1 MARSKKSSGNWLV
14 TYSDLVTL
22 LMVFFV
28 LLYVLTPGIDQSV
41 FENFISYFQNSVG
54 VMNQSAIM
62 SDLEQD
68 QEMKREEI
76 ANEWIV
82 VDDFLE
88 QHGLSSQV
96 DLEIVPDGVKITLS
110 DSLTFNSGSAQILPK
125 AQMVLEKI
133 TEMFDEEVESTEV
146 QGHTDNVPISRAS
159 YYRSNWHL
167 GAARAVSV
175 VQFIRERSQLAPE
188 NYKASSFGEYRPIDT
203 NETALG
209 RRQNRRV
216 EIYVRYNGL
225 KSDRNDFSVPLDNY
239 LRREILTTEPVL
251 ME

>member
-41 FENFISYFQNSVG
+41 FENFISYFQSSIG
-54 VMNQSAIM
+54 VMNQSAVI
-62 SDLEQD
+62 SELDQD
-68 QEMKREEI
+68 QEMKRKEI

-82 VDDFLE
+82 VEDFLE

-96 DLEIVPDGVKITLS
+96 DLEMIPEGVKITLS
-110 DSLTFNSGSAQILPK
+110 DSLTFNSGSSQILPT
-125 AQMVLEKI
+125 ARFVLEKI
-133 TEMFDEEVESTEV
+133 SEMFDEEVESTEV
-146 QGHTDNVPISRAS
+146 QGHTDTVPISRAS

-175 VQFIRERSQLAPE
+175 VQFIRERSELAPE
-188 NYKASSFGEYRPIDT
+188 NYKASSFGEYKPIET
-203 NETALG
+203 NETPEG

-216 EIYVRYNGL
+216 EIYVKYKGL
-225 KSDRNDFSVPLDNY
+225 NSNDRNFSVPLGIFT
-239 LRREILTTEPVL
+239 RTE
-251 ME
+251 MMIETQEE

>member
-41 FENFISYFQNSVG
+41 FQNFISYFQSSVG
-54 VMNQSAIM
+54 VMNQSAVI
-62 SDLEQD
+62 SDVDQD
-68 QEMKREEI
+68 REMKRIEI

-82 VDDFLE
+82 VEDFLE

-96 DLEIVPDGVKITLS
+96 DLEMIPEGVKITLS
-110 DSLTFNSGSAQILPK
+110 DSLTFNSGSSQTLPG
-125 AQMVLEKI
+125 ARMVLEKI
-133 TEMFDEEVESTEV
+133 SEMFDEEVESTEV
-146 QGHTDNVPISRAS
+146 QGHTDNVPISEGS

-175 VQFIRERSQLAPE
+175 VEFIRERSELPPQ

-203 NETALG
+203 NETAHG

-216 EIYVRYNGL
+216 EIYVRYKGLTSQVDLSEPINGFFPMDIQEL
-225 KSDRNDFSVPLDNY
+225 
-239 LRREILTTEPVL
+239 EE
-251 ME
+251 

>member
-41 FENFISYFQNSVG
+41 FQNFISYFQSSVG
-54 VMNQSAIM
+54 VMNQSAII
-62 SDLEQD
+62 SKTDQD
-68 QEMKREEI
+68 KEMKRIEI

-82 VDDFLE
+82 VEDFLK

-96 DLEIVPDGVKITLS
+96 DLEMIPEGVKITLS
-110 DSLTFNSGSAQILPK
+110 DSLTFNSGSSQILPG
-125 AQMVLEKI
+125 ARMVLEKI
-133 TEMFDEEVESTEV
+133 TDMFNEEVESIEV
-146 QGHTDNVPISRAS
+146 QGHTDNVPVSQAS
-159 YYRSNWHL
+159 YYRSNWYL

-175 VQFIRERSQLAPE
+175 VEFISLRSDLPPHT
-188 NYKASSFGEYRPIDT
+188 YKASSFGEYMPIDT
-203 NETALG
+203 NETVQG

-216 EIYVRYNGL
+216 EIYVRYKG
-225 KSDRNDFSVPLDNY
+225 
-239 LRREILTTEPVL
+239 LTTQIDITEPL
-251 ME
+251 NGSFPIEYRN

>member
-41 FENFISYFQNSVG
+41 FENFISYFQSSIG
-54 VMNQSAIM
+54 VMNQSAVI
-62 SDLEQD
+62 SELDQD
-68 QEMKREEI
+68 QEMKRKEI

-82 VDDFLE
+82 VEDFLE

-96 DLEIVPDGVKITLS
+96 DLEMIPEGVKITLS
-110 DSLTFNSGSAQILPK
+110 DSLTFNSGSSQILPT
-125 AQMVLEKI
+125 ARFVLEKI
-133 TEMFDEEVESTEV
+133 SEMFDEEVESTEV
-146 QGHTDNVPISRAS
+146 QGHTDTVPISRAS

-175 VQFIRERSQLAPE
+175 VQFIRERSELAPE
-188 NYKASSFGEYRPIDT
+188 NYKASSFGEYKPIET
-203 NETALG
+203 NETPEG

-216 EIYVRYNGL
+216 EIYVKYKGL
-225 KSDRNDFSVPLDNY
+225 NSNVRNFSVPLGIFT
-239 LRREILTTEPVL
+239 RTE
-251 ME
+251 MMIETQEE

>member
-41 FENFISYFQNSVG
+41 FENFISYFQSSIG
-54 VMNQSAIM
+54 VMNQSAVI
-62 SDLEQD
+62 SELDQD
-68 QEMKREEI
+68 QEMKRKEI

-82 VDDFLE
+82 VEDFLE

-96 DLEIVPDGVKITLS
+96 DLEMIPEGVKITLS
-110 DSLTFNSGSAQILPK
+110 DSLTFNSGSSQILPT
-125 AQMVLEKI
+125 ARFVLEKI
-133 TEMFDEEVESTEV
+133 SEMFDEEVESTEV
-146 QGHTDNVPISRAS
+146 QGHTDTVPISRAS

-175 VQFIRERSQLAPE
+175 VQFIRERSELAPE
-188 NYKASSFGEYRPIDT
+188 NYKASSFGEYKPIET
-203 NETALG
+203 NETPEG

-216 EIYVRYNGL
+216 EIYVKYKGL
-225 KSDRNDFSVPLDNY
+225 NSNNRNFSVPLGIFT
-239 LRREILTTEPVL
+239 RTE
-251 ME
+251 MMIETQEE